1 MLELK
6 RLAFSVEEDAGQKEI
21 LRDVSLTVPDGAFW
35 VITGPN
41 GGGKTTLARTI
52 MGRNQATS
60 GQMIWNLSLIHL

>member
-6 RLAFSVEEDAGQKEI
+6 HLAFSVEEEAGQKDI

-41 GGGKTTLARTI
+41 AGARPPWPRPSW
-52 MGRNQATS
+52 G
-60 GQMIWNLSLIHL
+60 